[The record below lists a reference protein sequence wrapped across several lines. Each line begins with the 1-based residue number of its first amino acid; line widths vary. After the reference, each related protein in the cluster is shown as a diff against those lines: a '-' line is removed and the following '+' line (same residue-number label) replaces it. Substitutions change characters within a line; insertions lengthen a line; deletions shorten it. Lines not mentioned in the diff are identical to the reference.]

1 MLLVHLLPALAVG
14 AALGFFGGL
23 FGIGGGIIA
32 VPLFVI
38 GYGMAQPMAQG
49 TALVLM
55 VPNLLV
61 GWWRYNQRHP
71 VPPRRALT
79 IGVISMATTW
89 GVAHFAN
96 ALDPAALKAVFS
108 VFLLGVALRMLAR
121 RKGAAESRPKIDPRY
136 LPLVGVAGGSSM
148 GLLGV
153 GGGLV
158 ATPIITGLFGQ
169 KQTVAQSLSLALVAP
184 SSVVAL
190 TVYGGAGQVDW
201 TIGLPMAAS
210 GLLTVSAG
218 VGLAHRL
225 PEKQMR
231 TAFAVMLLL
240 TALWLLVSPLVM
252 ARLR

>member
-1 MLLVHLLPALAVG
+1 MLLDVLPALTVG
-14 AALGFFGGL
+14 AGLGYFGGL

-71 VPPRRALT
+71 VPARQALT
-79 IGVISMATTW
+79 IGLISMTTTW

-96 ALDPAALKAVFS
+96 RLDPAILKVVFS
-108 VFLLGVALRMLAR
+108 VFLLGVAMRMLTR
-121 RKGAAESRPKIDPRY
+121 RAGASDAPPRIPPRY
-136 LPLVGVAGGSSM
+136 LPLVGLVGGSSM

-158 ATPIITGLFGQ
+158 ATPIFTGLFGQ

-184 SSVVAL
+184 SSIVAL
-190 TVYGGAGQVDW
+190 AVYGGAGQVDW
-201 TIGLPMAAS
+201 RLGLPMAAS

-218 VGLAHRL
+218 VSLAHRL
-225 PEKQMR
+225 PERQMR
-231 TAFAVMLLL
+231 TAFAAMLLL
-240 TALWLLVSPLVM
+240 TAVWLLVSPLVM
-252 ARLR
+252 TRLG